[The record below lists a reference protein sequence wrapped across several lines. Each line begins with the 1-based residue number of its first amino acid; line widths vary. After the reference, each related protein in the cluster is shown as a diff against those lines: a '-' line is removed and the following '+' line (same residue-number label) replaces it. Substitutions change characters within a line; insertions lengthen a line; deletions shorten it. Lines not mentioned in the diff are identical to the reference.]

1 MKLRYDFDILDLS
14 GAATADR
21 TELGDFMEAAGI
33 GSDRAGQRLA
43 LFRDRR
49 TAGALQKAPAALQE
63 YFLKSG
69 FGMETFDSGAPQN
82 RYPAG
87 DEAARVEIIE
97 RLAAN
102 AGACDLPP
110 AQEGEPAEGCFCL
123 AEFLQHLTEATPLD
137 TPKVMPPPID
147 AISAPVAKD
156 AAEPAAGGAL
166 GLGVIAGLG
175 NRLLRGMAG
184 LRSLRR

>member
-14 GAATADR
+14 GRAAADQ
-21 TELGDFMEAAGI
+21 TGLEAFMAGAGI
-33 GSDRAGQRLA
+33 GTDHAGQRLA
-43 LFRDRR
+43 LFRDKR
-49 TAGALQKAPAALQE
+49 TAEALGRAPAALQA

-69 FGMETFDSGAPQN
+69 FGMETFDSGAPPD

-87 DEAARVEIIE
+87 DEAARLDIIE

-102 AGACDLPP
+102 AGDCDLPP
-110 AQEGEPAEGCFCL
+110 AKEGAADDGCFCL
-123 AEFLQHLTEATPLD
+123 ADFLQHLTAATPVEMA
-137 TPKVMPPPID
+137 KVVPPPVD
-147 AISAPVAKD
+147 AISQVFAKD
-156 AAEPAAGGAL
+156 AAEPSPEGL

-175 NRLLRGMAG
+175 NRLLRGVAG